1 MHDICYTWRSDT
13 TTAACSVVVSF
24 FLKKEEATRRS
35 LSVYDVHVLVLRN
48 DGIPVYHDL
57 RSWSEL
63 TRAPTSCTH
72 LPTRLPLQDMGV
84 LNISLGRGWHVRATH
99 THTHTHTQY
108 DSSRSYLKGWKA
120 VVDRCIEIG
129 YQIPRQHLVRPLLAI
144 WSKKGHALVAPT
156 SVARVRLLVSFISI
170 PIPYI
175 WINNMI
181 YPREK
186 LDNTHAVNYY
196 RGGPSGSIILFTNHN
211 DVKVVVV
218 LNWKGVKK
226 KAVRMW

>member
-1 MHDICYTWRSDT
+1 MEYQYT
-13 TTAACSVVVSF
+13 TTSEVDQNWQGHQ
-24 FLKKEEATRRS
+24 L
-35 LSVYDVHVLVLRN
+35 
-48 DGIPVYHDL
+48 PVPTYLPAYHY
-57 RSWSEL
+57 RTWEYL
-63 TRAPTSCTH
+63 T
-72 LPTRLPLQDMGV
+72 
-84 LNISLGRGWHVRATH
+84 
-99 THTHTHTQY
+99 
-108 DSSRSYLKGWKA
+108 YLKGWKA

>member
-1 MHDICYTWRSDT
+1 MEYQYT
-13 TTAACSVVVSF
+13 TTSEVDQNWQGHQ
-24 FLKKEEATRRS
+24 L
-35 LSVYDVHVLVLRN
+35 
-48 DGIPVYHDL
+48 PVPTYLPAYHY
-57 RSWSEL
+57 RTWEYL
-63 TRAPTSCTH
+63 TYLWVGDDTYMP
-72 LPTRLPLQDMGV
+72 
-84 LNISLGRGWHVRATH
+84 H

-108 DSSRSYLKGWKA
+108 ASSRSYLKGWKA

-196 RGGPSGSIILFTNHN
+196 RGGPSGSIILFTDHN

-218 LNWKGVKK
+218 LNWKGDKK